1 MCTQALPAPTATGSV
16 EAARSRLGG
25 VHGHQNRSPSERF
38 DNDEREVVARYLRG
52 ATEAFESV
60 AGPAPVRVTPAPL
73 E

>member
-1 MCTQALPAPTATGSV
+1 VCTQALPAPTATGSV

-25 VHGHQNRSPSERF
+25 VHENRSPSERF